1 MSPTPGAVSPTPGYV
16 SPTPGA
22 YFPTPAAAKP
32 TPNYVSPTPGAY
44 FPTPAGPRPTPHY
57 VSPTPPFKTPN
68 PTPRVQVVHTTYV
81 GRPVP
86 TPALTR
92 CYAHGQPG
100 VCLSTSSCTLTS
112 YPASSGVTDD
122 GCRHIPDATVQCC
135 APAAPANGGGIS
147 GPVPTS
153 GTITECQVAQLLRL
167 HGVAEAWVPKL
178 VCTAKYESTYRCG
191 VTGPPNRDG
200 TRDYGL
206 FQVNSRYW
214 CSGGAGRNS
223 GNGCG
228 ITCQEALDCS
238 KAARCAKEVLREQGI
253 TAWYGYTSH
262 RSECDRYRLPASCRS
277 GGTIEQQPA
286 EVAREPD
293 RGQISIGQPARVPS
307 GRSCA
312 LARPSGCSAFNGRT
326 LTVNAKFSDEVV
338 RIHSHAQ
345 NARIRVYITDSFRR
359 IGASN
364 YGASRSR
371 HKVGFALDMNANGCN
386 SACMCRL
393 NSISNAGAKR
403 FLISVVADST
413 LHWGADP
420 SAPINWP
427 IYSGGV
433 LRCSK
438 DSVHIQSRT
447 YEDGGSNYDSMRT
460 CLSNEYSASRFQR
473 FSCSSGVALLNDDVR
488 AEVEAEMNGDGSD
501 DGGLATGTIVVIV
514 VAPLCCLVLLA
525 LLVAG
530 LVMFVFA
537 ARTEEPTF
545 DERGAIGF
553 QNEVYMTNAS
563 ENDQYSSAVYDQAPA
578 AKNTYAQGNYATG
591 SAAGQ
596 PDFYSAQAFGG
607 NDVAAYSAQPLNY
620 QGGAGGDFKCE
631 LCGKAYSFAEDLQHH
646 IEKRHA

>member
-1 MSPTPGAVSPTPGYV
+1 VSPTPKYV

-22 YFPTPAAAKP
+22 YFPTPSAPKP
-32 TPNYVSPTPGAY
+32 TPKYVSPTPGAYFPTPSAPKPTPKYVSPTPGAY
-44 FPTPAGPRPTPHY
+44 FPTPAGPRPTPKYVSPTPGAYFPTPTAVRPTPTY
-57 VSPTPPFKTPN
+57 VSPTPP
-68 PTPRVQVVHTTYV
+68 TTV
-81 GRPVP
+81 C
-86 TPALTR
+86 A
-92 CYAHGQPG
+92 AHGQAG
-100 VCLSTSSCTLTS
+100 VCMSTTRCTLTS

-122 GCRHIPDATVQCC
+122 GCRHITDASVQCC
-135 APAAPANGGGIS
+135 APA
-147 GPVPTS
+147 
-153 GTITECQVAQLLRL
+153 
-167 HGVAEAWVPKL
+167 
-178 VCTAKYESTYRCG
+178 
-191 VTGPPNRDG
+191 PPR
-200 TRDYGL
+200 
-206 FQVNSRYW
+206 
-214 CSGGAGRNS
+214 GAVV
-223 GNGCG
+223 
-228 ITCQEALDCS
+228 D
-238 KAARCAKEVLREQGI
+238 
-253 TAWYGYTSH
+253 
-262 RSECDRYRLPASCRS
+262 
-277 GGTIEQQPA
+277 
-286 EVAREPD
+286 
-293 RGQISIGQPARVPS
+293 IGQPARIPS
-307 GRSCA
+307 GRNCA

-326 LTVNAKFSDEVV
+326 LTVNVKFSDEVV

-359 IGASN
+359 IGSGN

-386 SACMCRL
+386 SACMCNLR
-393 NSISNAGAKR
+393 SISNAGAKR
-403 FLISVVADST
+403 FLQAVVADST

-420 SAPINWP
+420 SNPINWS
-427 IYSGGV
+427 IYSGGR
-433 LRCSK
+433 LQCSK

-447 YEDGGSNYDSMRT
+447 YEDGGSTYDSMRT
-460 CLSNEYSASRFQR
+460 CLSNEYSAGRFQS
-473 FSCSSGVALLNDDVR
+473 FSCASGVALLNDDVR
-488 AEVEAEMNGDGSD
+488 AEVEAEMNGEDVSD
-501 DGGLATGTIVVIV
+501 NAIATGTIVIIVI
-514 VAPLCCLVLLA
+514 ASICCCALLV

-537 ARTEEPTF
+537 SRTEEPTF

-646 IEKRHA
+646 IEKRHP